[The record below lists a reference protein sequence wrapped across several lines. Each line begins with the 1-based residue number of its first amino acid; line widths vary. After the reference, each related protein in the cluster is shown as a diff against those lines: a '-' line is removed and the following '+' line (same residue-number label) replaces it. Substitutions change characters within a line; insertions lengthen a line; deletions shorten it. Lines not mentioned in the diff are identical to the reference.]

1 MTTRRHMLGG
11 SFGLAT
17 AMLAPGHVRAQGS
30 GQFGQSGLVGKLEGA
45 TLASTVPAKFHE
57 APQLAELVKSDKLP
71 PVAERVPAEP
81 LVIQPLH
88 GIGRYG
94 GTWRRAFIG
103 PGDGENGNRLVA
115 SDKPL
120 FWDLTGSKIAPAVA
134 RGYEITPDGRTT
146 TLFLRRGMKWS
157 DGAPFT
163 ADDFMFWFED
173 LYGNKDIVPSP
184 IPDLSAGGK
193 PGRMVKV
200 DATTI
205 RFEFD
210 APHLLFPA
218 MLAGDTLIGGGQ
230 AARQSGSGTFG
241 AYAPAHY
248 LKQFLPKY
256 SSEAEANRRARD
268 AGFDNWVRMLKV
280 RHNWAI
286 NTELPTLGPWR
297 TTRPINSPIWA
308 MERNPYYYAVDT
320 AGNQL
325 PYIDRV
331 VMTLA
336 DNTEIVNLRA
346 MAGEFDM
353 QERHIDLAKLPVI
366 LENRD
371 RGNYDLHLDLAF
383 NGADTALHFNLNYT
397 SDAEIGRLLA
407 SADFRRALSMGI
419 DRDQLNET
427 FWLGLA
433 TPGSAAPA
441 ESMAENPGPEWRK
454 RWSVLDLALANKML
468 DGLGLAKKDREG
480 YRLRADNG
488 QRLVIQLTVTKAF
501 LDWPAHSH
509 MLAQQWKKIG
519 IFADVRD
526 QERALAFQRVLTGEH
541 HIFVFGNTG
550 SEQLFLYPHFVL
562 PVDIGNGVLGIE
574 LARWYAS
581 DGAIGTKPSDPH
593 VLKAVEMFRSATT
606 LDEAERNKLA
616 QEIWKIVIDQQF
628 SIGICG
634 QSPAFAGV
642 RMVNRRLGNI
652 PQRVCIAQ
660 HCRTPGSSHPTT
672 WYFKS

>member
-1 MTTRRHMLGG
+1 MTTRRHVLGG
-11 SFGLAT
+11 SLGLAT
-17 AMLAPGHVRAQGS
+17 AMLAPGQVRAQGS

-45 TLASTVPAKFHE
+45 TLATSVPANFQE
-57 APQLAELVKSDKLP
+57 APQLAELVRAGKLP

-120 FWDLTGSKIAPAVA
+120 FWDMTGSTIAPAVA
-134 RGYEITPDGRTT
+134 RGFEISADGKTT

-163 ADDFMFWFED
+163 ADDFMFWFDD
-173 LYGNKDIVPSP
+173 LYGNKDIVPAP

-210 APHLLFPA
+210 APHLLFPS

-230 AARQSGSGTFG
+230 AARQSGGGTFG

-256 SSEAEANRRARD
+256 SSEAEANRRARE

-286 NTELPTLGPWR
+286 NTELPTLGPWK
-297 TTRPINSPIWA
+297 TTRAINTPIWA

-366 LENRD
+366 LENR
-371 RGNYDLHLDLAF
+371 GH
-383 NGADTALHFNLNYT
+383 
-397 SDAEIGRLLA
+397 
-407 SADFRRALSMGI
+407 
-419 DRDQLNET
+419 
-427 FWLGLA
+427 
-433 TPGSAAPA
+433 
-441 ESMAENPGPEWRK
+441 
-454 RWSVLDLALANKML
+454 
-468 DGLGLAKKDREG
+468 
-480 YRLRADNG
+480 
-488 QRLVIQLTVTKAF
+488 
-501 LDWPAHSH
+501 
-509 MLAQQWKKIG
+509 
-519 IFADVRD
+519 
-526 QERALAFQRVLTGEH
+526 
-541 HIFVFGNTG
+541 
-550 SEQLFLYPHFVL
+550 
-562 PVDIGNGVLGIE
+562 
-574 LARWYAS
+574 
-581 DGAIGTKPSDPH
+581 
-593 VLKAVEMFRSATT
+593 
-606 LDEAERNKLA
+606 
-616 QEIWKIVIDQQF
+616 
-628 SIGICG
+628 
-634 QSPAFAGV
+634 
-642 RMVNRRLGNI
+642 
-652 PQRVCIAQ
+652 
-660 HCRTPGSSHPTT
+660 
-672 WYFKS
+672 

>member
-1 MTTRRHMLGG
+1 MTTRRYLLGG
-11 SFGLAT
+11 SLSLA
-17 AMLAPGHVRAQGS
+17 AVMRAPDPAGAQAS

-45 TLASTVPAKFHE
+45 TLANTVPARFQE
-57 APQLAELVKSDKLP
+57 APQLAELVKAGKLP
-71 PVAERVPAEP
+71 PAAERLPSEP

-88 GIGRYG
+88 AVGRYG

-103 PGDGENGNRLVA
+103 PGDTENGNRLVA

-120 FWDLTGSKIAPAVA
+120 FWDMTGSQIAPAVA
-134 RGYEITPDGRTT
+134 RAWEISPDGRTT

-184 IPDLSAGGK
+184 IPEMSAGGK
-193 PGRMVKV
+193 PGRMVTV

-210 APHLLFPA
+210 APHLLFPS

-256 SSEAEANRRARD
+256 SSEAEVNAKARA
-268 AGFDNWVRMLKV
+268 AGFDNWVRLLKV

-286 NTELPTLGPWR
+286 NTELPTLGPWK
-297 TTRPINSPIWA
+297 TTRPINSPVWA

-325 PYIDRV
+325 PYMDNV

-346 MAGEFDM
+346 MAGDFDM

-383 NGADTALHFNLNYT
+383 NGADTALHFNLNYAA
-397 SDAEIGRLLA
+397 DAEIGRLLA
-407 SADFRRALSMGI
+407 TADFRRALSLGI
-419 DRDQLNET
+419 DREQLKET

-433 TPGSAAPA
+433 TPGSPAPA
-441 ESMAENPGPEWRK
+441 ESMPENPGPEWRK
-454 RWSVLDLALANKML
+454 KWSVLDIVLANRML
-468 DGLGLAKKDREG
+468 DGIGLAKKDRDG
-480 YRLRADNG
+480 YRQRADNG
-488 QRLVIQLTVTKAF
+488 QRLIIQLTVTKAF

-509 MLAQQWKKIG
+509 MIAQQWKKIG

-526 QERALAFQRVLTGEH
+526 QERALAFQRVQAGEH

-562 PVDIGNGVLGIE
+562 PVDIGNGILGME
-574 LARWYAS
+574 FARWYAS
-581 DGAIGTKPSDPH
+581 NGAIGIKPRDPE
-593 VLKAVEMFRSATT
+593 VLRAVEMFRTATT
-606 LDEAERNKLA
+606 LGEAERNKLG
-616 QEIWKIVIDQQF
+616 QEIWKIVVDQQF

-652 PQRVCIAQ
+652 PARVCIAQ
-660 HCRTPGSSHPTT
+660 HCRTPASSHPTT
-672 WYFKS
+672 WYFKA